1 MPSYRTGLVP
11 AQPAGAWVIIRDMTS
26 VPDRARVRLTGISS
40 RAYEH
45 PADRSALVA
54 LRKLSGFDTL
64 LRKLFGLFNERAF
77 RLTYLAGAVRVSE
90 RQFPHIYELVRD
102 GSYILDLDEVPEVY
116 VTQNPLVN
124 AMALG
129 RDKPFIVITT
139 GMVNL
144 YDPEELRWVVGHE
157 LGHILSG
164 HVVYRTMLL
173 ILLRLAA
180 RVAFLPITLGLG
192 AIIWGL
198 EEWFRK
204 SELSC
209 DRAGLLAGQDV
220 DAARRALMKL
230 AGGAQLSELNPDAF
244 REQAH
249 EYDAVPDLRDSILKI
264 LQLQG
269 NDAPVRR
276 GQVRRA
282 RLLGHARRVR
292 AHPGRRLHAPGHRQQ
307 RLGRR
312 GSQERGQGLPGVVE
326 PVPGPADRHLPRC
339 RRRRGAGRRR
349 PLRPAP
355 KPPPHRRQ
363 RPDRQ
368 RRRQLAEPAETTAN
382 SRGAKLRDH
391 AAARG
396 LGPSGRAILR
406 RGTAAGRGAHRG
418 APGGRPP
425 GLAPLAENHEIVAV
439 HDLALVF
446 LA

>member
-1 MPSYRTGLVP
+1 
-11 AQPAGAWVIIRDMTS
+11 MTS

-269 NDAPVRR
+269 NTHPFAVVRFAELDYWATHGEYERILGGDYTRRDTDSSASVGEEVRNAAKAYQESWNRSQDPLIGIFR
-276 GQVRRA
+276 GV
-282 RLLGHARRVR
+282 
-292 AHPGRRLHAPGHRQQ
+292 
-307 RLGRR
+307 
-312 GSQERGQGLPGVVE
+312 
-326 PVPGPADRHLPRC
+326 
-339 RRRRGAGRRR
+339 
-349 PLRPAP
+349 
-355 KPPPHRRQ
+355 
-363 RPDRQ
+363 
-368 RRRQLAEPAETTAN
+368 AE
-382 SRGAKLRDH
+382 G
-391 AAARG
+391 AARAGGG
-396 LGPSGRAILR
+396 LFDRLQN
-406 RGTAAGRGAHRG
+406 
-418 APGGRPP
+418 RPP
-425 GLAPLAENHEIVAV
+425 TGGSGTGTGGDN
-439 HDLALVF
+439 
-446 LA
+446 

>member
-1 MPSYRTGLVP
+1 
-11 AQPAGAWVIIRDMTS
+11 MTS

-77 RLTYLAGAVRVSE
+77 RLTYLAGSVRVSE
-90 RQFPHIYELVRD
+90 RQFPHIYEMVRD
-102 GSYILDLDEVPEVY
+102 GAYILDLPDVPEIY
-116 VTQNPLVN
+116 VTQDPLVN

-129 RDKPFIVITT
+129 RDRPFIIINT

-144 YDPEELRWVVGHE
+144 YDPEELRWVIGHE

-164 HVVYRTMLL
+164 HTVYRTMLL
-173 ILLRLAA
+173 ILIRLASRIA
-180 RVAFLPITLGLG
+180 WMPIGYLGLRG
-192 AIIWGL
+192 VIWGL

-209 DRAGLLAGQDV
+209 DRAGLLAGQDL

-269 NDAPVRR
+269 TTHPFAVIRFAELDYWATHGEYERILGGDYPRRESDGDASFSEEVKNAAKSYQDSWSRSEDPLIGIFR
-276 GQVRRA
+276 GV
-282 RLLGHARRVR
+282 
-292 AHPGRRLHAPGHRQQ
+292 
-307 RLGRR
+307 
-312 GSQERGQGLPGVVE
+312 
-326 PVPGPADRHLPRC
+326 
-339 RRRRGAGRRR
+339 
-349 PLRPAP
+349 
-355 KPPPHRRQ
+355 
-363 RPDRQ
+363 
-368 RRRQLAEPAETTAN
+368 AE
-382 SRGAKLRDH
+382 S
-391 AAARG
+391 AARAGGG
-396 LGPSGRAILR
+396 LFDRISNRGGGSSG
-406 RGTAAGRGAHRG
+406 
-418 APGGRPP
+418 GGS
-425 GLAPLAENHEIVAV
+425 GGSGDDN
-439 HDLALVF
+439 
-446 LA
+446 